1 VAALTVDQLR
11 ALHGRAMHPGQLTV
25 GVFGDVDPEQ
35 VKALLSEQLS
45 GWKSG
50 AATAASKA
58 ASIKPRARIHIVDK
72 PDLTQVNIVLGHGG
86 IARNRA
92 DYEAITL
99 LNYALGGGGF
109 SSRLMKLIRSEK
121 GLTYGVRS
129 AFSAGARPGPFMITT
144 FTRVDRVRELIDLAF
159 AVVDEVAKNG
169 ITEQELADAKG
180 YYLGSYPLSLETV
193 EGEGDRLLLA
203 QRYGLGDDYVT
214 AYPKHI
220 AAVTGEQVKALAAE
234 LLRREELVIVLAGP
248 KDKLMDAVK
257 DLGAVEASWWEDD
270 RPLP

>member
-1 VAALTVDQLR
+1 
-11 ALHGRAMHPGQLTV
+11 
-25 GVFGDVDPEQ
+25 
-35 VKALLSEQLS
+35 
-45 GWKSG
+45 
-50 AATAASKA
+50 
-58 ASIKPRARIHIVDK
+58 
-72 PDLTQVNIVLGHGG
+72 
-86 IARNRA
+86 
-92 DYEAITL
+92 
-99 LNYALGGGGF
+99 
-109 SSRLMKLIRSEK
+109 LMKLIRSEK